1 VSTTPSA
8 HEIREALRLDALT
21 SPDNYEA
28 FRDHIDN
35 LPAIINGACLSLSSP
50 LDSRTLT
57 ELRVLYMRSAIG
69 AGVLDEFDA
78 GIQSDYLDM
87 VKVALRSQPDTEFES
102 MLITPPSVIASYEEK
117 ERMLNSPDIVLS
129 DELKKLYQSGTLT
142 IGDAVRLQPGLFIHR
157 C

>member
-1 VSTTPSA
+1 
-8 HEIREALRLDALT
+8 
-21 SPDNYEA
+21 
-28 FRDHIDN
+28 
-35 LPAIINGACLSLSSP
+35 
-50 LDSRTLT
+50 
-57 ELRVLYMRSAIG
+57 MRSAIG